1 MTTVCDQGSFKG
13 QHAAIFRTCKM
24 FAAPAEMFEPILW
37 DTVNLFPLKMAD
49 LGKIFSKLV
58 STKNSHQ
65 PIISRF
71 ILKNGSNKIPKFH

>member
-1 MTTVCDQGSFKG
+1 
-13 QHAAIFRTCKM
+13 M

-37 DTVNLFPLKMAD
+37 DTVNVFPLSMAD

-71 ILKNGSNKIPKFH
+71 IQKKRDPIKFQNSTKEI